1 MSKLVLTNAYVA
13 INSVVR
19 SDHVSAVTIESSRA
33 EVDVTTMGDSF
44 NEIVLGVGDIT
55 ITVTVFN
62 DYAAGQMDEAMF
74 ALHLTNTPFPVE
86 IRPVNAAR
94 STSNA
99 AYFLTGA
106 LMPGYSPIAGSI
118 GDAASTD
125 LVFRNANQAGLTR
138 LTA

>member
-1 MSKLVLTNAYVA
+1 MSKVVLTNAYVA
-13 INSVVR
+13 ANSVQID
-19 SDHVSAVTIESSRA
+19 DHVSSVTIESTRD
-33 EVDVTTMGDSF
+33 EVDVTSMGDTSK
-44 NEIVLGVGDIT
+44 EILLGLNDVT

-62 DYAAGQMDEAMF
+62 DYAAGSIDSQMF
-74 ALHLTNTPFPVE
+74 ALHQTNTPFPVE
-86 IRPVNAAR
+86 VRPNDAAR

-106 LMPGYSPIAGSI
+106 LLPQYSPIAGSV
-118 GDAASTD
+118 GDASTTD